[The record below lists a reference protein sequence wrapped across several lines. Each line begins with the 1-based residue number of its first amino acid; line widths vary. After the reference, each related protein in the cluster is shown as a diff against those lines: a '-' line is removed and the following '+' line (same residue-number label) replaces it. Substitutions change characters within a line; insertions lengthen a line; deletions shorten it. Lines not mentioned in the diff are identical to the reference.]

1 MFPFFNGDATD
12 RRSLKILKSFQSDEQ
27 GSIGIMFGLMVIPT
41 IMLVGVAVDIGRMIS
56 VRNQTQVILDNAAL
70 AGGRAAQLASTNK
83 SQAASTAAKAY
94 FNAQVVPHA
103 ILPKISDNATTSA
116 DGTEFTW
123 TVETWVRTPFISSA
137 SIRKTINGDTTSPQ
151 PCPVS
156 GWFCK
161 KIVISASSILAV
173 GGNNSDT
180 NIETSLMLDV
190 TGSMSGTKITDLK
203 LAAKDLIDIVV
214 WDNQSD
220 VKSRVAIAPFA
231 EAVNVGTTLAPLV
244 RGAVTNG
251 TNPTTD
257 NPGTGYQYFKFTKK
271 GGGGTYTYK
280 ISTACVTERPGAAAY
295 TDAAPDTATTR
306 VGRHY
311 PSTSGTCSL
320 ENSDAEVN
328 TIQPLSND
336 KTMLKR
342 RIDKLKLAGSTA
354 GQIGTAW
361 AWYLLSPNFNYLF
374 PTASASASYTAE
386 KNKKIAVLMTD
397 GDYNTEYWNGVE
409 SKSSYSA
416 DSNFNPTNGTAES
429 QAPQLCTA
437 MKAKGIEV
445 YTVGFQVSSAAKT
458 LLKNCA
464 TDANHYYDATSG
476 EALRQSFRDI
486 ALKISTLRLSK

>member
-1 MFPFFNGDATD
+1 MFSSVKGDATD
-12 RRSLKILKSFQSDEQ
+12 RRSFKCLKSFKSDEQ

-56 VRNQTQVILDNAAL
+56 VRNQTQVVLDNAAL

-83 SQAASTAAKAY
+83 TLAASEAAKAY
-94 FNAQVVPHA
+94 FNAQTIPHA
-103 ILPKISDNATTSA
+103 IQPKISDNATASS
-116 DGTEFTW
+116 DGTEYTW

-137 SIRKTINGDTTSPQ
+137 SIRKTVNGDSNSPQ

-161 KIVISASSILAV
+161 KIVITASSILAA
-173 GGNNSDT
+173 GGSNNDT

-190 TGSMSGTKITDLK
+190 TGSMSGSKISDLK

-214 WDNQSD
+214 WDNQND

-244 RGAVTNG
+244 RGTVANG

-257 NPGTGYQYFKFTKK
+257 NPGSGYQYFKFTKK

-280 ISTACVTERPGAAAY
+280 ISSSCVTERTGNDKY
-295 TDAAPDTATTR
+295 TDVAPNTSSTR

-328 TIQPLSND
+328 TIQPLSSD

-361 AWYLLSPNFNYLF
+361 AWYLLSPNFNYLY
-374 PTASASASYTAE
+374 PSSSAAASYTAE

-416 DSNFNPTNGTAES
+416 DANYSPTNGTAES

-464 TDANHYYDATSG
+464 TDESHYYDATSG
-476 EALRQSFRDI
+476 ESLRQSFRDI